1 MKYVLWLWR
10 ETRGIRLNSLV
21 RIVVGIGQVMLGLV
35 MVWLS
40 KRFIDETI
48 RTGTDEDLVM
58 MILLLVAVVMCGIL
72 LRQVYYYM
80 STIASV
86 RQTNRMRLEAFSR
99 LFSRQLYDEQEL
111 HSGDVTSRLTKDIDT
126 VSSATTS
133 VLPSMLITMLQ
144 LIGAFLLMRWFDA
157 RLAWALLL
165 LTPLALVFG
174 KLIAHRLRQ
183 MTLDIRRDESRI
195 QMHVQEGME
204 HNAVLRSLGSEQWV
218 TGRLDTMQQQLRGN
232 VLRRT
237 RFTVV
242 TRVLLGSAFGLGY
255 MLAFV
260 WGGIGLRNGTITF
273 GVMTSFLQLVGMIQN
288 PILSLLNMVPQLIH
302 ATASIDRLNELETH
316 PRPLPVREGSGYS
329 QDQTESQSQ
338 TEADGH
344 ITPLPHREGPGES
357 LGLGE
362 SMVLG
367 IRLHDVTFRYASGDR
382 QVLSHFSHD
391 FQPGSK
397 TALMGPTGIGKTTL
411 FRLMLGFITPNE
423 GTIGIYDSHGY
434 GPVSEQ
440 TRNHF
445 VFVPQGNTLMSGTIR
460 YNLLLAKPDAT
471 DEQLR
476 QVLHTACADFVLDLS
491 NGLDTE
497 LGERGSGLSEGQA
510 QRIAIARGLLRPGSI
525 LLLDEI
531 SSSLDEHT
539 ERELFTRLF
548 AACPDK
554 TMLFIT
560 HRPVVAELCTSIV
573 QL

>member
-1 MKYVLWLWR
+1 MSYVVWLWR

-21 RIVVGIGQVMLGLV
+21 RIIVGVGQVVLGLV

-48 RTGTDEDLVM
+48 RTGTDSDLVE
-58 MILLLVAVVMCGIL
+58 MILLLVTVVMCGIL
-72 LRQVYYYM
+72 LRQVYFYM
-80 STIASV
+80 STTASV

-99 LFSRQLYDEQEL
+99 LFQRQLFDDQEM

-126 VSSATTS
+126 VSGATTG

-144 LIGAFLLMRWFDA
+144 LIGAFMLMRSFDA
-157 RLAWALLL
+157 VLAWALLL
-165 LTPLALVFG
+165 LTPFAMVFG

-218 TGRLDTMQQQLRGN
+218 TDRLDNMQEQLRGN
-232 VLRRT
+232 VMRRT
-237 RFTVV
+237 RFTVI
-242 TRVLLGSAFGLGY
+242 TRIMLGSAFGLGY
-255 MLAFV
+255 MLAFI

-288 PILSLLNMVPQLIH
+288 PIHSLINMVPQLIH
-302 ATASIDRLNELETH
+302 ATASIDRLNELN
-316 PRPLPVREGSGYS
+316 PPAPQVVGSGPPS
-329 QDQTESQSQ
+329 F
-338 TEADGH
+338 G
-344 ITPLPHREGPGES
+344 EGTGVGLNPPS
-357 LGLGE
+357 LGEGQGLG
-362 SMVLG
+362 SGVG
-367 IRLHDVTFRYASGDR
+367 SGVGLHDVTFRYASGDR
-382 QVLSHFSHD
+382 EVLHHFTHD
-391 FQPGSK
+391 FRPGSK

-423 GTIGIYDSHGY
+423 GTITIYSPPSQG
-434 GPVSEQ
+434 GAGGESSSPQQVSEL
-440 TRNHF
+440 TRPNF

-471 DEQLR
+471 DAELR
-476 QVLHTACADFVLDLS
+476 HVLHTACADFVFELS

-531 SSSLDEHT
+531 SASLDEHT
-539 ERELFTRLF
+539 ERDLFSRLF
-548 AACPDK
+548 ADFPDK

-560 HRPVVAELCTSIV
+560 HRPAVAELCSDIV
-573 QL
+573 RLM